1 MMSNVT
7 WRWTT
12 LPTIAVALLL
22 AWQQAPSAQLSY
34 SSGQNVSPAYE
45 GWETDAEGR
54 QYFVFGY
61 MNRNWEEELDVPVG
75 PDNTFDPGGPDLG
88 QPTRFY
94 PRRNRF
100 VFRVPVPKDFG
111 EKEMIWTLT
120 TRGKSEKAYASLKT
134 DYFIDDVV
142 KASETGALGAGSSS
156 PEIRANKPPVVK
168 VEGEKT
174 RTATVGQPMTLTA
187 QVVDDGV
194 PKPRSQGGVG
204 AGVRSSTQ
212 VQPGQ
217 SAAPP
222 TVVTTPERGTVNRAY
237 IPPAR
242 VTVGKTVGLHL
253 SWMIY
258 RGTGKVRFDPAQ
270 IKVWEDTRTGANS
283 PWAPLW
289 VPPPVPPDGKYVTQ
303 ATFDRPG
310 TYLLKAV
317 ADDGALL
324 GMDDITVTVTGS
336 TAQ

>member
-1 MMSNVT
+1 MSNVG
-7 WRWTT
+7 WRRTALT
-12 LPTIAVALLL
+12 AAVASVLT
-22 AWQQAPSAQLSY
+22 WQVASAQLSY

-45 GWETDAEGR
+45 GWEKDAEGN

-75 PDNTFDPGGPDLG
+75 PDNTFEPGGPDLG

-111 EKEMIWTLT
+111 DREMVWTLT
-120 TRGKSEKAYASLKT
+120 TRGKNEKAYASLKT

-174 RTATVGQPMTLTA
+174 RTATAGEPITLNA
-187 QVVDDGV
+187 HVVDDGV

-217 SAAPP
+217 SAASP
-222 TVVTTPERGTVNRAY
+222 TVVTSPERGTINRAY

-253 SWMIY
+253 SWMVY
-258 RGTGKVRFDPAQ
+258 RGAGKVRFDPAQ
-270 IKVWEDTRTGANS
+270 VKVWEDTRTGANS

-289 VPPPVPPDGKYVTQ
+289 VPPPVPADGKYVAQ

-310 TYLLKAV
+310 AYLLKAI

-324 GMDDITVTVTGS
+324 GMDDITVTVTAAPGR
-336 TAQ
+336 

>member
-1 MMSNVT
+1 MISGLT
-7 WRWTT
+7 WGRAVL
-12 LPTIAVALLL
+12 LPAALGIVL
-22 AWQQAPSAQLSY
+22 AAQSTSAQLSY
-34 SSGQNVSPAYE
+34 SSGQTASPAYE
-45 GWETDAEGR
+45 GWEKDAAGN

-61 MNRNWEEELDVPVG
+61 MNRNWEEEIDVPIG
-75 PDNTFDPGGPDLG
+75 PDNTFEPGGPDLG

-111 EKEMIWTLT
+111 EKEMVWTLT
-120 TRGKSEKAYASLKT
+120 TKGKTEKAYASLKT

-168 VEGEKT
+168 VEGDKARNAKVGEPV
-174 RTATVGQPMTLTA
+174 ALTVLVT
-187 QVVDDGV
+187 DDGV

-204 AGVRSSTQ
+204 AGVRPSTQ

-217 SAAPP
+217 SAAP
-222 TVVTTPERGTVNRAY
+222 TAVVTTPERGTVNRAY
-237 IPPAR
+237 IPPTR

-253 SWMIY
+253 SWIIY
-258 RGTGKVRFDPAQ
+258 RGPGQARFEPAQ
-270 IKVWEDTRTGANS
+270 VKAWEDTRTGANS

-289 VPPPVPPDGKYVTQ
+289 VPPPVPADGKYVTQ
-303 ATFDRPG
+303 AAFNRPG
-310 TYLLKAV
+310 TYLLKAI

-324 GMDDITVTVTGS
+324 GMDDITITVTGS
-336 TAQ
+336 TEP

>member
-1 MMSNVT
+1 MTSNRM
-7 WRWTT
+7 WRWGAL
-12 LPTIAVALLL
+12 LPVALGLVL
-22 AWQQAPSAQLSY
+22 AARGVSAQLSY
-34 SSGQNVSPAYE
+34 SSGQTISPAYE
-45 GWETDAEGR
+45 GWEKDAAGN

-61 MNRNWEEELDVPVG
+61 MNRNWEEEMDVPLG
-75 PDNTFDPGGPDLG
+75 PDNGFEPGGVDAG
-88 QPTRFY
+88 QPTHFY

-111 EKEMIWTLT
+111 EKEMVWTLT
-120 TRGKSEKAYASLKT
+120 TRGKTDKAYASMKT

-168 VEGEKT
+168 IQGDKT
-174 RTATVGQPMTLTA
+174 RTAKTGEPIALSVLVT
-187 QVVDDGV
+187 DDGV

-204 AGVRSSTQ
+204 AGVRRSTQ

-217 SAAPP
+217 SAAPS
-222 TVVTTPERGTVNRAY
+222 TEVTTPERGTVNRAY
-237 IPPAR
+237 IPPSR

-253 SWMIY
+253 SWILY
-258 RGTGKVRFDPAQ
+258 RGVGKVRFDPAQ
-270 IKVWEDTRTGANS
+270 VKTWEETRTGANS

-289 VPPPVPPDGKYVTQ
+289 VPPPVPADGMYATQ

-324 GMDDITVTVTGS
+324 GIDELTVTVTGS
-336 TAQ
+336 TAP